1 MTDLEPE
8 DSASAL
14 SDLRERLYSRE
25 EPIVPMPVPE
35 RVSAP
40 LPEAVGWAPPVAPQK
55 KKIAWSVLFLIGAA
69 VLFVVAISV
78 AAYFLVFGARAISTD
93 RIDIQVAPIAALR
106 SGDVATLIL
115 TVTNNNPTTITATKL
130 SMTFPDSARSAE
142 DPTLAY
148 ARFDDTLGDIP
159 PGESRTRTIQVALS
173 GAQGEAVATPIS
185 FEYKTAGS
193 AAVFVKEVPHDV
205 TITSSPLEVRVTT
218 PGQVAVGQEIS
229 IGVTLHSTSPTSLE
243 GVSVAAQ
250 YPFGFIP
257 SSKDSGFF
265 DIGTLTPEKDV
276 SFTVKGTITGENY
289 DERVFRFT
297 AGTKGAPGTLARTY
311 AQGQGSVS
319 LAKAFLS
326 TKLSINNQ
334 SGTDLFIPVGKSTDA
349 RLAWANTLPSDLT
362 DAQISVRLTGEAL
375 DPASV
380 VASGGFYR
388 SVDTTIVYSKESNNV
403 LARLNAGAVGDGSF
417 TFATKAADAMK
428 NLRNPSIT
436 AVVTVSGKSTGDG
449 NQPQTLSSSFTH
461 LIRISTDFGVTAR
474 STRTQ
479 GPFKN
484 TGPIPPQANVESTY
498 TILFGLSSSVNSVAG
513 ATVQAVLP
521 SYVRYLGVTS
531 PSDGT
536 VTYDPATRIVTWTA
550 GEVSAGTL
558 ASNPKKGAFQVALL
572 PSISQ
577 QGTSPVLASSITY
590 TGTDRFTKQQLTGSV
605 YDVTT
610 QTNSDPGFLG
620 TMGQVAR

>member
-1 MTDLEPE
+1 MDQEPD

-25 EPIVPMPVPE
+25 EPVVPMPVPE

-40 LPEAVGWAPPVAPQK
+40 LPEAVGWTPPVEPPK

-78 AAYFLVFGARAISTD
+78 AAFFLIFGTRAISTD
-93 RIDIQVAPIAALR
+93 RIDIQVAPIAELR

-130 SMTFPDSARSAE
+130 SVMFPDSARSAE
-142 DPTLAY
+142 DPALAY
-148 ARFDDTLGDIP
+148 ARYDDTLGDIP
-159 PGESRTRTIQVALS
+159 PGESRTRTVRVALS

-185 FEYKTAGS
+185 FEYKTSGS
-193 AAVFVKEVPHDV
+193 AAVFVKQVLHDV

-218 PGQVAVGQEIS
+218 PTTVAVGQEIS
-229 IGVTLHSTSPTSLE
+229 IEVLLHSTSPSSIE
-243 GVSVAAQ
+243 NISVLAQ

-257 SSKDSGFF
+257 SNKDSGFF

-276 SFTVKGTITGENY
+276 SFTVRGTITGENY

-297 AGTKGAPGTLARTY
+297 AGTKGAPGMLARTY

-326 TKLSINNQ
+326 TKLSVNNQ

-349 RLAWANTLPSDLT
+349 RLTWTNTLTGDLT
-362 DAQISVRLTGEAL
+362 DAQIAVRLTGEAL
-375 DPASV
+375 DPSSI

-388 SVDTTIVYSKESNNV
+388 SVDTTIVYGKESNSA
-403 LARLNAGAVGDGSF
+403 LARLNAGAVGNGSF
-417 TFATKAADAMK
+417 TFATKSADAMK
-428 NLRNPSIT
+428 SLRNPSIT

-479 GPFKN
+479 GLFKN

-498 TILFGLSSSVNSVAG
+498 TILFGLTSSVNSVAG

-531 PSDGT
+531 PLDAS
-536 VTYDPATRIVTWTA
+536 VAYDPSTRVVTWTA
-550 GEVSAGTL
+550 GEVAAGTT
-558 ASNPKKGAFQVALL
+558 AMSPKQGAFQVAFL

-577 QGTSPVLASSITY
+577 QGTSPVLVSSITY
-590 TGTDRFTKQQLTGSV
+590 SGTDRFTKKQLTGSV

-610 QTNSDPGFLG
+610 QTSLDPGFLG